1 MSVLQ
6 FRYIIK
12 KENYARENKVGGI
25 CMKKTRSKI
34 IIIVCILIAAVIGV
48 FFFRNASQIRAAEKD
63 LEESQTRFGKCYL
76 YDHEDEY
83 NRLVG
88 QCQSAINQKDLN
100 AAKKA
105 QTELDDLEEK
115 VVAENKEN
123 ADAYL
128 KELKSSDTSKAYD
141 SELKKIDD
149 YEDEL
154 KSCIQKND
162 FKSANDIK
170 EEWQK
175 LLAAIQ
181 IEYDNLEIQV
191 VQVDTSD
198 YPKVKI
204 YLDIRDKTTDE
215 VPSDLKKGYFCL
227 EEKTGS
233 SNFERMTITEAAQ
246 LDQKEALNINMVAD
260 VSASMNGTPLVKAK
274 DIMNH
279 FLDSVQ
285 FNIGDKVELTTFST
299 GVQQAVEFTDDK
311 SAISQK
317 ISGLT
322 TDNMTSLYDA
332 LFAAV
337 NTTAVQDGAKCVV
350 AFTDGKDNYSQC
362 SANDVIEVA
371 KKYKIPVFIIGIGST
386 INTSEL
392 QRIGSETNG
401 FYRNINSIDNMAD
414 IYQEIYRQQK
424 EMYMVQYNTAGNNKS
439 TSRQITV
446 EYQDRKIG
454 GKGSSSY
461 DPDTLMSA
469 TGSTAGLS
477 EPEKVM
483 HGYLN
488 GFVKAINEH
497 NFSYIE
503 GYLVKGGDVYNETKD
518 YIKKDIKEELLSC
531 NFLDVSYPTSN
542 SCIVHMQETYKIQ
555 NNKEPLHMRTIE
567 SYYKLLKQSDGSWKI
582 DSYPQS
588 MKVVKKIKY

>member
-1 MSVLQ
+1 
-6 FRYIIK
+6 
-12 KENYARENKVGGI
+12 
-25 CMKKTRSKI
+25 
-34 IIIVCILIAAVIGV
+34 
-48 FFFRNASQIRAAEKD
+48 
-63 LEESQTRFGKCYL
+63 
-76 YDHEDEY
+76 
-83 NRLVG
+83 
-88 QCQSAINQKDLN
+88 
-100 AAKKA
+100 
-105 QTELDDLEEK
+105 
-115 VVAENKEN
+115 
-123 ADAYL
+123 
-128 KELKSSDTSKAYD
+128 
-141 SELKKIDD
+141 
-149 YEDEL
+149 
-154 KSCIQKND
+154 
-162 FKSANDIK
+162 
-170 EEWQK
+170 
-175 LLAAIQ
+175 
-181 IEYDNLEIQV
+181 
-191 VQVDTSD
+191 
-198 YPKVKI
+198 
-204 YLDIRDKTTDE
+204 
-215 VPSDLKKGYFCL
+215 
-227 EEKTGS
+227 
-233 SNFERMTITEAAQ
+233 
-246 LDQKEALNINMVAD
+246 
-260 VSASMNGTPLVKAK
+260 MN
-274 DIMNH
+274 N

-311 SAISQK
+311 TAISQK

-362 SANDVIEVA
+362 SASDVIEVA

-392 QRIGSETNG
+392 QRIGTETNG

-424 EMYMVQYNTAGNNKS
+424 EMYMVEYNTEGKNKS
-439 TSRQITV
+439 TSRQIMI
-446 EYQDRKIG
+446 EYQERKIG
-454 GKGSSSY
+454 GKEYSYY

-469 TGSTAGLS
+469 TGSTTGLS

-483 HGYLN
+483 HEYLN

-503 GYLVKGGDVYNETKD
+503 KYLVKGGAVYNETKD

-531 NFLDVSYPTSN
+531 SFLDVSYPTSD